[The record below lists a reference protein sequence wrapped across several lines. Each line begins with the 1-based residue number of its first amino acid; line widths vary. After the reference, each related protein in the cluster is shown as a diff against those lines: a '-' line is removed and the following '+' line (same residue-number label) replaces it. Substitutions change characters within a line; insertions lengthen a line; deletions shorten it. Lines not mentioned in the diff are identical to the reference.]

1 MPIAKLPA
9 PALNRIEIEV
19 SNTLLQALQ
28 KLAADAP
35 LLNAERF
42 EIAALNFMVA
52 RALWHNKR
60 AQTG

>member
-9 PALNRIEIEV
+9 PALTRIEVEV
-19 SNTLLQALQ
+19 SHTLSQALQ
-28 KLAADAP
+28 KLAAGVP
-35 LLNAERF
+35 LSNAERF

-60 AQTG
+60 AQAG